1 MLEDLIL
8 LAGNPVKEVL
18 LKLKLPGH
26 RIRRRRYNL
35 IPAESKFKT
44 PCSII
49 KDKYMMK
56 AQVHVS
62 KSSVISDVQALPQRN
77 H

>member
-1 MLEDLIL
+1 MLALM
-8 LAGNPVKEVL
+8 LAVLSALRRSGNENKQV
-18 LKLKLPGH
+18 

-44 PCSII
+44 SCSII

-62 KSSVISDVQALPQRN
+62 KSFAISDVQALPQRKL
-77 H
+77 HC